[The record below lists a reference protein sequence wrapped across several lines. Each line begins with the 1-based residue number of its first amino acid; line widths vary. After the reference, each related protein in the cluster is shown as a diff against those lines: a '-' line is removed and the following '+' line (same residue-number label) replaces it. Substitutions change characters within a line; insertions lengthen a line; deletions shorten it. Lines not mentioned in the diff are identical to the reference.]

1 MNAIQKYLMEQAHR
15 TDNVLDEKALLLG
28 CESTNVVHF
37 VTYKELRNNFPLQ
50 HVKAVKEMAKSK
62 KVKLIINGNLSDTM
76 IERFMRIALHL
87 KKTFSVVVMDGFVA
101 LDNQAKNS
109 KDIALVLA
117 HHEE

>member
-1 MNAIQKYLMEQAHR
+1 MSYMNAIQKYLMEQAHR

-37 VTYKELRNNFPLQ
+37 VTYKELRNNFPA

-101 LDNQAKNS
+101 LDNQAK
-109 KDIALVLA
+109 DIALVLA